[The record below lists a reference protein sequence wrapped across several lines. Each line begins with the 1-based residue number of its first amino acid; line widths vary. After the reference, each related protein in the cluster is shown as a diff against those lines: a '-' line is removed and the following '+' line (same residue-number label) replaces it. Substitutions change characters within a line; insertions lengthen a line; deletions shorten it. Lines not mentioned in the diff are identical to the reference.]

1 MEIHKTYKY
10 KLRLSPSQ
18 ERTIT
23 EWIHTC
29 RAIYNVALETKQY
42 AYKSHKVS
50 LSAFD
55 LMKQMTICRKDHE
68 WLRDTS
74 VDCLEDAIERM
85 DKAYKSLFRGDGYPK
100 YANRD
105 KYNSITFKSIRQIS
119 DYVFK
124 LPKLGNVKIFK
135 DRQPE
140 GDLRRATII
149 KEADGYYLCILTKQ
163 QVSVSSKPIHD
174 SQVVG
179 LDMGLAYFLST
190 SDGVQIENPRHTL
203 KYEKQLRIE
212 QRSLARKKKGS
223 NSRAKQ
229 KLVVQK
235 LHQKITRVRKDFLHK
250 LSKQFVDKYGLIS
263 VEDLKVSNMIK
274 FGYLGK
280 HIADVSWATFFEQL
294 GYKSEWYGST
304 FVKVDPKY
312 TSQTCSECGCI
323 DSRSRKSQSEFECV
337 ECKFKENAD
346 VNASIEILK
355 RGLGKAIVRQRK
367 SLDYA

>member
-10 KLRLSPSQ
+10 KLRLSQSQ

-29 RAIYNVALETKQY
+29 RAIYNVALETKMY
-42 AYKSHKVS
+42 AYQSQKVS
-50 LSAFD
+50 ISAFE
-55 LMKQMTICRKDHE
+55 LMKQMTLCRKEYD
-68 WLRDTS
+68 WVRSCSIDNLQ
-74 VDCLEDAIERM
+74 DAIERM
-85 DKAYKSLFRGDGYPK
+85 DKAYKSFFKGGGYPK
-100 YANRD
+100 YASKDR
-105 KYNSITFKSIRQIS
+105 YNSITFKTICQTS
-119 DYVFK
+119 DYVFR
-124 LPKLGNVKIFK
+124 LPKLGEVNIFK
-135 DRQPE
+135 DRQPQ

-149 KEADGYYLCILTKQ
+149 KEADGFYLCVLTKQ
-163 QVSVSSKPIHD
+163 QVSVSVKPIHD

-190 SDGVQIENPRHTL
+190 SDGVQIDNPRHTL

-212 QRSLARKKKGS
+212 HRSLARKKKGS
-223 NSRAKQ
+223 NSWHSQ
-229 KLVVQK
+229 KIVVQK

-250 LSKQFVDKYGLIS
+250 LSKKFVDEYGLIS

-294 GYKSEWYGST
+294 GYKSEWYGSV
-304 FVKVDPKY
+304 FIKVDPKY
-312 TSQTCSECGCI
+312 TSQTCSECGCV

-337 ECKFKENAD
+337 ECKFKGNAD

-355 RGLGKAIVRQRK
+355 RGLGKAVIREREAV
-367 SLDYA
+367 ACA

>member
-29 RAIYNVALETKQY
+29 RYIYNLALETKMY
-42 AYKSHKVS
+42 SYKAHGVS

-55 LMKQMTICRKDHE
+55 LMKQMTLCRKEYE
-68 WLRDTS
+68 WVKAVS
-74 VDCLEDAIERM
+74 VGCLEGSIKHM
-85 DKAYKSLFRGDGYPK
+85 DSAYKSFFRGGGYPK
-100 YANRD
+100 YAHRD
-105 KYNSITFKSIRQIS
+105 RYNSITFKSIRQIS

-124 LPKLGNVKIFK
+124 LPKLGKVRVFK
-135 DRQPE
+135 DRLVQ
-140 GDLRRATII
+140 GDLRRATVI
-149 KEADGYYLCILTKQ
+149 KEADGFYLCILTKQ
-163 QVSVSSKPIHD
+163 QVSVSAKPLHD
-174 SQVVG
+174 SQVIG

-190 SDGVQIENPRHTL
+190 SDGIQIDNPRHTL

-223 NSRAKQ
+223 KSRDKQ

-235 LHQKITRVRKDFLHK
+235 LHQKIARVRKDFLHK

-280 HIADVSWATFFEQL
+280 HIADASWSEFFGQL
-294 GYKSEWYGST
+294 EYKAEWYGST
-304 FVKVDPKY
+304 LIKVDPKY

-337 ECKFKENAD
+337 ECKFKGNAD

-355 RGLGKAIVRQRK
+355 RGLDKAVIREREAVVC
-367 SLDYA
+367 A